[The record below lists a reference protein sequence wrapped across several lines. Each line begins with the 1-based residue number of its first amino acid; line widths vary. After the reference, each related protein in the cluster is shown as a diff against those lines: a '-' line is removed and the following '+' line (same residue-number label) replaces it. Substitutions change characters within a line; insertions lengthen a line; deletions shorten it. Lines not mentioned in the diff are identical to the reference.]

1 MDIATLILAALELTW
16 QLKRVVNE
24 VSAYAL
30 FLSSRHSKPDS
41 TQGKSNGEILEK
53 LLLEIHAKISN
64 LQGMQRSFSD
74 GRAANRFS
82 TTIANTVEYVQ

>member
-1 MDIATLILAALELTW
+1 MILAALELTW

-53 LLLEIHAKISN
+53 LLLEIHAKISY
-64 LQGMQRSFSD
+64 LQDMQRSFDD
-74 GRAANRFS
+74 GRAANHFS
-82 TTIANTVEYVQ
+82 TVIANTVEYVY